1 MENVIMQLMN
11 KSNDKFENN
20 CFTSGIF
27 IDPSK
32 VFDTVNNQILISKL
46 KNYWVKGK
54 NSSWFKSYLKNRKQY
69 LNYNNDVT
77 YFAQIK
83 CGVPQGTI
91 TWKHILGEHIR
102 AVKTMLAKNI
112 GLLYHAKP

>member
-46 KNYWVKGK
+46 KNY
-54 NSSWFKSYLKNRKQY
+54 
-69 LNYNNDVT
+69 
-77 YFAQIK
+77 
-83 CGVPQGTI
+83 
-91 TWKHILGEHIR
+91 
-102 AVKTMLAKNI
+102 
-112 GLLYHAKP
+112 